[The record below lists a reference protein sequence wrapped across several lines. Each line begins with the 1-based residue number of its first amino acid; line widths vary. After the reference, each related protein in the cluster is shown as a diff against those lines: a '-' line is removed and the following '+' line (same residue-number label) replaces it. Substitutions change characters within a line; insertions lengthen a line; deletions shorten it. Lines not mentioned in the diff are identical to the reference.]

1 MQLAQ
6 DSGIDLTKAAFLASF
21 IAIGSATGSPFFGW
35 ILDKLA
41 NKRLQ
46 VFQLSLLCVSVSTTL
61 VPLLS
66 SYAWLASYALLFG
79 FLEGC
84 YVVVLPVVTT
94 DITGKQEAANA
105 LGSLFFLFS
114 FPMTVGPPLAG
125 WIYDEWKSYTVPF
138 IVAGAIVTVSTCL
151 LFLIP
156 WFLVPNSTTQEVSE
170 QIHIQMDSYT
180 L

>member
-6 DSGIDLTKAAFLASF
+6 DSGIKPTKAAFLASF
-21 IAIGSATGSPFFGW
+21 IAIGSTVGRPFFGW

-41 NKRLQ
+41 HKRLQ

-66 SYAWLASYALLFG
+66 SYPWLASYALLYG

-94 DITGKQEAANA
+94 DIAGKQEAANA
-105 LGSLFFLFS
+105 LGSLFLILS
-114 FPMTVGPPLAG
+114 FPLMAGPPLAG
-125 WIYDEWKSYTVPF
+125 WIYDEWESYTVPF

-156 WFLVPNSTTQEVSE
+156 WFLVPNSTTQQVSE
-170 QIHIQMDSYT
+170 KIHIQHESRV
-180 L
+180 